1 MSAAAEVARPPWL
14 ACVAELAEC
23 LDRTTATAGSAIFLP
38 TADKA
43 WALESLSAS
52 RERIEGL
59 LLTVM
64 AAADDVA
71 AETGARSVA
80 DWLAHR
86 TRSDYA
92 PMGRRARLAEA
103 VDQRWQV
110 LGRAVLDGEVT
121 VAQAHVIADAL
132 DTLPAMVDP
141 AIRLRA
147 EHHLVREAAAH
158 APRALRI
165 LGRKVL
171 EVVAPD
177 EFDDE
182 ERRLLEAEEARARR
196 RTTLAMRVN
205 GDGTTDIRMRV
216 PDATAERLRTYL
228 EALTAPRRRS
238 ATCAPDPTERRT
250 PYPVRMGE
258 AFCALLERMPA
269 ALLPEHGGSGTTV
282 LVTIDLERL
291 RDGRGAAELA
301 SGGRISAG
309 EARRLAC
316 NAGIVPVVLG
326 GPSQPL
332 DLGRTA
338 RFFNTAQRRA
348 MVVRDKQCRA
358 EGCTIPAAWCE
369 AHHLAMPWE
378 DGGLTNIAD
387 GALLCSRHHH
397 VIHARG
403 YTHELLPNGDIRFH
417 RRR

>member
-1 MSAAAEVARPPWL
+1 MSASVEPARHPWVDCVAEVA
-14 ACVAELAEC
+14 AV
-23 LDRTTATAGSAIFLP
+23 LDRATAASGSAIFLP

-43 WALESLSAS
+43 WVLESLSAS

-86 TRSDYA
+86 THSDYGPLA
-92 PMGRRARLAEA
+92 RRARLADA
-103 VDQRWQV
+103 VDQRWPL
-110 LGRAVLDGEVT
+110 LGRAILDGAVS
-121 VAQAHVIADAL
+121 VAQAHVIAEALDAL
-132 DTLPAMVDP
+132 PAIVDP
-141 AIRLRA
+141 AVRARA
-147 EHHLVREAAAH
+147 EQHLVREAAAH

-182 ERRLLEAEEARARR
+182 ERRVLEAEEARARR
-196 RTTLAMRVN
+196 RTSLAMRVN

-216 PDATAERLRTYL
+216 PDAVGERLRTYL
-228 EALTAPRRRS
+228 EALSAPRRGGG
-238 ATCAPDPTERRT
+238 CAPDPTEPRR

-258 AFCALLERMPA
+258 AFCALLERMPGSV
-269 ALLPEHGGSGTTV
+269 LPEHGGSATTV

-301 SGGRISAG
+301 SGGRISVG

-316 NAGIVPVVLG
+316 TAGIVPVVLG

-338 RFFNTAQRRA
+338 RFFSTAQRRA
-348 MVVRDKQCRA
+348 MALRDKRCRV

-369 AHHLAMPWE
+369 AHHLGTPWSE
-378 DGGLTNIAD
+378 GGRTDLAD

-403 YTHELLPNGDIRFH
+403 YTHQLLPNGDIRFH